1 MTATATNMR
10 HARPRA
16 DALVFFGA
24 TGDLA
29 YKKIFPALQ
38 SMARRGRLDFPV
50 VGVAKSGWGLP
61 QLVERA
67 RASLA
72 EHGGG
77 VDEAAFATL
86 VQRLRYVD
94 GDYAEP
100 ETFARLR
107 GELGEARRP
116 AHYLAIPPSMFA
128 TVVEQLRR
136 SGLSGGARVVLEK
149 PFGRDLASARALNA
163 ILHGAFP
170 EESIFRIDHYLG
182 KEAVQNILYFRF
194 ANAFLEPIWNRNY
207 VENVQ
212 ITMAESFGVKGRG
225 KFYEETGVI
234 RDVIQ
239 NHLLQIVSYLSMEA
253 PSGMYDEAIRDEQ
266 AKVLRNVRPL
276 DVSKMVRGQFRG
288 YRDEPG
294 VAPDSYMATYAAL
307 RLSVDSWRWQGVPFF
322 VRAGKCMAKT
332 VTEVA
337 IELKLPPQ
345 VVFPEPPPSVG
356 NTVRFRLSPQVSITL
371 DARAKQPGE
380 QMVGRPVALTV
391 TEEPAQGTDGRMDAY
406 ERLLGDAMAGDATLF
421 ARQDVVEAAW
431 AIVDPIIHGPSPMY
445 DYDPGTWGPA
455 EADAL
460 VADVGGWNTP
470 V

>member
-1 MTATATNMR
+1 MTATTTVR
-10 HARPRA
+10 DDRPHA

-38 SMARRGRLDFPV
+38 SAARRGRLDVPV
-50 VGVAKSGWGLP
+50 VGVAKSGWNLG

-72 EHGGG
+72 EFGGG
-77 VDEAAFATL
+77 VDEAAFAKL
-86 VQRLRYVD
+86 VRRLRYVD
-94 GDYAEP
+94 GDYADP

-116 AHYLAIPPSMFA
+116 THYLAIPPSMFPV
-128 TVVEQLRR
+128 VVEQLRAA
-136 SGLSGGARVVLEK
+136 GLTDGARVVLEK
-149 PFGRDLASARALNA
+149 PFGRDLASARALNQT
-163 ILHGAFP
+163 LRRAFP

-194 ANAFLEPIWNRNY
+194 ANAFLEPIWNRRY

-212 ITMAESFGVKGRG
+212 ITMAENFGVKGRG

-239 NHLLQIVSYLSMEA
+239 NHLFQIVSYLSMEP
-253 PSGMYDEAIRDEQ
+253 PSAMHDEAIRDEQ
-266 AKVLRNVRPL
+266 AKVLRNIRPL
-276 DVSKMVRGQFRG
+276 DVSHMVRGQFRG
-288 YRDEPG
+288 YTDEPG
-294 VAPDSYMATYAAL
+294 VRPDSFMATYAAL
-307 RLSVDSWRWQGVPFF
+307 RLSVDSWRWDGVPFF
-322 VRAGKCMAKT
+322 VRAGKSLTKT

-337 IELKLPPQ
+337 VELRLPPQ
-345 VVFPEPPPSVG
+345 VVFPEAPPSVG
-356 NTVRFRLSPQVSITL
+356 NTVRFRLSPEVSITL
-371 DARAKQPGE
+371 DARAKKPGE
-380 QMVGRPVALTV
+380 QMTGRPVALTV

-431 AIVDPIIHGPSPMY
+431 AIVDPVIHGPSPMY
-445 DYDPGTWGPA
+445 RYEPGTWGPT

-470 V
+470 S